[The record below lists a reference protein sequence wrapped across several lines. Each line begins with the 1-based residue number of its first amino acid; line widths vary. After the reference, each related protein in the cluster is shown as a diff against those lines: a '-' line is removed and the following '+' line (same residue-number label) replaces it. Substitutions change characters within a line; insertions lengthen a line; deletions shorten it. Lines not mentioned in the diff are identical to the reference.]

1 MIRVFY
7 GDDRVTARKQID
19 RQLGDDYEIIEGESL
34 TVGDMPSVLLGTSL
48 FATERNILVKDLSE
62 NKECWAMLPQFI
74 EECPHNIV
82 IWETKLDKRSAVY
95 KELSKDKNVEFK
107 EFKLAEDPDKK
118 LVFDILDMAFRGDG
132 KSAVKACEKIELTND
147 AFMFVGLMTTQTIKK
162 LQYNNPKAVR
172 AIKILAET
180 DMDMKTS
187 NLEPWEAVKIALLK
201 IGEIR

>member
-7 GDDRVTARKQID
+7 GDDRMTARKQID

-62 NKECWAMLPQFI
+62 NKECWAMLPQLVA
-74 EECPHNIV
+74 ECPHNIV
-82 IWETKLDKRSAVY
+82 IWETKLDRRSATY
-95 KELSKDKNVEFK
+95 KELAKAVEFK

-132 KSAVKACEKIELTND
+132 KGAVKACEKIELTND
-147 AFMFVGLMTTQTIKK
+147 AFMFVGLMTTQAIKK
-162 LQYNNPKAVR
+162 LQYNNPKAVK
-172 AIKILAET
+172 AIKILAKA

>member
-7 GDDRVTARKQID
+7 GDDRVAARKQID

-34 TVGDMPSVLLGTSL
+34 MVGDMPSVLLGTSL
-48 FATERNILVKDLSE
+48 FATERKILVKDLSE

-74 EECPHNIV
+74 DECPHNIV
-82 IWETKLDKRSAVY
+82 IWETKLDKRSATY
-95 KELSKDKNVEFK
+95 KELAKTVEFK

-132 KSAVKACEKIELTND
+132 KGAVKACEKIELTND
-147 AFMFVGLMTTQTIKK
+147 AFMFVGLMTTQAIKK
-162 LQYNNPKAVR
+162 LQYNNPKAVK
-172 AIKILAET
+172 AMKILAKA

>member
-7 GDDRVTARKQID
+7 GDDRVAARKQID

-34 TVGDMPSVLLGTSL
+34 MVGDMPSVLLGTSL
-48 FATERNILVKDLSE
+48 FATERKILVKDLSE

-74 EECPHNIV
+74 DGCPHNIV
-82 IWETKLDKRSAVY
+82 IWETKLDKRSATY
-95 KELSKDKNVEFK
+95 KELAKAVEFK

-118 LVFDILDMAFRGDG
+118 LVFDILDMAFRSDG
-132 KSAVKACEKIELTND
+132 KGAVKACEKIELTND
-147 AFMFVGLMTTQTIKK
+147 AFMLVGLMTTQAIKK
-162 LQYNNPKAVR
+162 LQYNNPKAVK
-172 AIKILAET
+172 AMKILAKA

>member
-1 MIRVFY
+1 MIRIFY

-19 RQLGDDYEIIEGESL
+19 RQLGDDYEIVEGESL

-48 FATERNILVKDLSE
+48 FATERAILIKDLSE
-62 NKECWAMLPQFI
+62 NKECFAMLPQLVG
-74 EECPHNIV
+74 ECPHNVV
-82 IWETKLDKRSAVY
+82 IWEAKLDKRSAAY
-95 KELSKDKNVEFK
+95 KELTKDKNVEFK

-132 KSAVKACEKIELTND
+132 KSALKACEKIELTND
-147 AFMFVGLMTTQTIKK
+147 AFMFMGLMTTQAIKK

-172 AIKILAET
+172 AIKILAQA

-187 NLEPWEAVKIALLK
+187 GLEPWEAVKIALLK
-201 IGEIR
+201 IAK